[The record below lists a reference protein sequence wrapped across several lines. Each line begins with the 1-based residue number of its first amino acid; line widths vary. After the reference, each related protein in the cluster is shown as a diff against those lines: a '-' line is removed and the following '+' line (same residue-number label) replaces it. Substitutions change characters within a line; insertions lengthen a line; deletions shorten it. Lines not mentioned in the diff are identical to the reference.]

1 VPTKSIISV
10 DVDSSSFESFHEKF
24 KSYLGELDS
33 QQEKWEKAGA
43 AIGMSGEALA
53 GGALNAKDAL
63 AVAAAQAGVISEAI
77 AKAVKA
83 QNDLG
88 SATKRSGDHMGKLHT
103 AAKGVGGAIASIGGW
118 IVKIAAF
125 GGLGGILSGL
135 GIADLAGATLQ
146 RSRAAGRLNMSTGEL
161 ASFGATLQQFLGT
174 GDLQN
179 AVMAQNTVAGV
190 GGLSMLGINPQRAQG
205 MNPGDL
211 AIEELRA
218 ATKIYLGDK
227 ASGMKYPL
235 SDPRLKNVF
244 QGMLGGDI
252 QSVLLAAQPGGLA
265 ELDKRQRAFHQNIAG
280 NQIGKK
286 QQDEWN
292 NLAITLGLA
301 GTKIQTLFIDKLSG
315 LAGPI
320 GKLTDAFVG
329 LVGKVLGSD
338 GATRAID
345 AISKDLDQFGTYLT
359 GPKFQ
364 TDMQSMQKNF
374 HDFSGELAVIVDKF
388 RFLLPQPDAKIPDLA
403 GTPDKY
409 GNLPNLGGTGPRH
422 DNSSPLFS
430 SSQINTAK
438 KIAAIALEFG
448 VDPRL
453 AVATAMRESGLN
465 PFAKGDFDKK
475 GRATSFGPFQ
485 LHEGGELGNLTPKQ
499 AYDVGI
505 NTRTALSEFVLTG
518 KWSKEKQL
526 NQFSKAVR
534 YAMTHYDE
542 KGKQFGP
549 TVSHN
554 DIMALF
560 GSGGVHSAISQRPSD
575 PYDYARDINNNMK
588 ALAQQARTAPKP
600 AQKTVPHVPPPT
612 KIHIVNQT
620 QSRVVVQANA
630 AAYG

>member
-1 VPTKSIISV
+1 MPNTRSV
-10 DVDSSSFESFHEKF
+10 IAIDVDTGSFDSFQEKF
-24 KSYLGELDS
+24 KSYLGELDK
-33 QQEKWEKAGA
+33 QQEKWEAAGKAM
-43 AIGMSGEALA
+43 GMSGEALA
-53 GGALNAKDAL
+53 GGALSAKDTL
-63 AVAAAQAGVISEAI
+63 AVAAAQAGVISEALRD
-77 AKAVKA
+77 AVKA

-88 SATKRSGDHMGKLHT
+88 SATKRSGDHMGKLHA
-103 AAKGVGGAIASIGGW
+103 AAKGVGGAISSIAGF

-125 GGLGGILSGL
+125 GGLGGLLSGL

-161 ASFGATLQQFLGT
+161 ASFGVTLQGFLGT
-174 GDLQN
+174 SDLQN
-179 AVMAQNTVAGV
+179 AAMAQQTVQGLGA
-190 GGLSMLGINPQRAQG
+190 LSMLGINPQRAQG
-205 MNPGDL
+205 MNIGNL
-211 AIEELRA
+211 TIEELRA

-227 ASGMKYPL
+227 ARGMKVPL
-235 SDPRLKNVF
+235 SDPYISHVF

-252 QSVLLAAQPGGLA
+252 QSVLRTAQPGGMA
-265 ELDKRQRAFHQNIAG
+265 ELDRRQRQFNQNIAG

-329 LVGKVLGSD
+329 FVGKILGSA
-338 GATRAID
+338 GATVAID
-345 AISKDLDQFGTYLT
+345 SLSKNLDKFGTYLT
-359 GPKFQ
+359 GKQLQ
-364 TDMQSMQKNF
+364 TDLQTMQKNF
-374 HDFSGELAVIVDKF
+374 HDFSGELGVIVKSF
-388 RFLLPQPDAKIPDLA
+388 SWLLPQPVPDLA
-403 GTPDKY
+403 GTPDKH
-409 GNLPNLGGTGPRH
+409 GNLPNLGAGGKRH
-422 DNSSPLFS
+422 DNSSPFFFNKK
-430 SSQINTAK
+430 QI
-438 KIAAIALEFG
+438 KIAEQIADIAIKMAVSPAE
-448 VDPRL
+448 

-465 PFAKGDFDKK
+465 PFAKGDFQN

-588 ALAQQARTAPKP
+588 ALPQQARTAPKS

-620 QSRVVVQANA
+620 QARVVVSANA
-630 AAYG
+630 VALG